1 MGKQISTEDNFNF
14 LLLALI
20 LLLFSIAAVE
30 QLASGVGQR
39 FIVAA
44 TVITLLISVWSIRQQ
59 KVWFRTGLGITFLL
73 FVVVLV
79 GIFFD
84 IAELNIL
91 HLMLMLGFYVF
102 TTIIAAKQVL
112 FTGEITSNKIVGAI
126 CIFFLVGLIW
136 TILYLL
142 LLEFSPGSLNNISN
156 DHWYNNVSH
165 IVYFSFVTL
174 TTLGYGDVTPALPIA
189 KFFAYT
195 EAIMGLFYIAVM
207 VSSLVGVRTAS
218 LSSNSK
224 NNESEQ

>member
-79 GIFFD
+79 GLFFD

-102 TTIIAAKQVL
+102 TAIIAAKQVL

-165 IVYFSFVTL
+165 VVYFSFVTL

-207 VSSLVGVRTAS
+207 VSSLVGVRTTS